1 MKSKFDLTGKIAV
14 VTGANGK
21 LGPTWIRA
29 LLNHGA
35 SVFPLDMPGLEPSED
50 FIKLQKE
57 FGGERL
63 STLFGANSLDKEAL
77 TKALEKC
84 IDVFGVPDILVN
96 NAGIDQPPAPGKS
109 FAIED
114 IPREMF
120 SKTIEVNVYGAFLV
134 TQVFAKPMIE
144 KGSGSVINIGS
155 LYASVSPNETVYDHI
170 KMDPPFIKPPAYG
183 ASKAA
188 LLNLTKYL
196 AAHWGPKGVRVNAL
210 SPGGVLGEQD
220 DEFKRKFNSR
230 VPLGR
235 MAELDDLEGPLV
247 FLASDASSYVTGI
260 NLPVE
265 GGFLVW

>member
-1 MKSKFDLTGKIAV
+1 M
-14 VTGANGK
+14 VTGASGK
-21 LGPTWIRA
+21 LGPIWIRS
-29 LLNHGA
+29 LLAYGA
-35 SVFPLDMPGLEPSED
+35 SVFPLDLPGLEPSED
-50 FIKLQKE
+50 FIKLQNE
-57 FGGERL
+57 FGEERL
-63 STLFGANSLDKEAL
+63 PALYGADSLDKD
-77 TKALEKC
+77 ALEKALGKC
-84 IDVFGVPDILVN
+84 LQVLGAPDILVN
-96 NAGIDQPPAPGKS
+96 NAGIDQPPAKGKS

-114 IPREMF
+114 IPGEMF
-120 SKTIEVNVYGAFLV
+120 LPTLNVNVYGAFLV

-155 LYASVSPNETVYDHI
+155 LYASVSPNEALYNHI
-170 KMDPPFIKPPAYG
+170 EIDPPFIKPPAYG

-210 SPGGVLGEQD
+210 SPGGVLGGQD
-220 DEFKRKFNSR
+220 EEFKRKFNSR

-235 MAELDDLEGPLV
+235 MAKPGDLEGPLV

-265 GGFLVW
+265 GGFLLW